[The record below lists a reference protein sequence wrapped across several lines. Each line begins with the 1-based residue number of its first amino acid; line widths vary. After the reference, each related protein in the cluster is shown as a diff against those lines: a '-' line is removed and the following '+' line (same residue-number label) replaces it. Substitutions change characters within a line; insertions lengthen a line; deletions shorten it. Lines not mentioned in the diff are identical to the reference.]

1 MKRTI
6 RWDRVISTLI
16 AIAFAVSCAFNGTE
30 TTVNAVIDTVLAPVD
45 AEYAARDARIAEHVN
60 QYHERSKRD

>member
-1 MKRTI
+1 MRRQI

-16 AIAFAVSCAFNGTE
+16 AIAFAVSCAVNGTE

-45 AEYAARDARIAEHVN
+45 AEYAARDARIAEHVK
-60 QYHERSKRD
+60 QYRERSKRD

>member
-1 MKRTI
+1 MRRTI

-16 AIAFAVSCAFNGTE
+16 AIAFAVSCAVNGTE
-30 TTVNAVIDTVLAPVD
+30 ATVNAVLDTVLAPVD